1 MSIAQLDDY
10 RTGAPRNTDSLAL
23 HPTDIDTMLWAFVE
37 DRISAAEVPLCLLA
51 WLEVGRSEMRD
62 AVREARWEADRAWL
76 MTYSAAERRDELLA
90 RLDAHAD
97 LVRTNG
103 VEAAL
108 DVAFQ
113 EWEQALIAPRRD
125 GGNS

>member
-1 MSIAQLDDY
+1 MSIAQLDEH
-10 RTGAPRNTDSLAL
+10 RTHAPRSIDSYAL
-23 HPTDIDTMLWAFVE
+23 HPTDIDAMLWAFVE
-37 DRISAAEVPLCLLA
+37 DRISAADVPICLLS
-51 WLEVGRSEMRD
+51 WLEVGRAEMRD

-97 LVRTNG
+97 LVRTHG

-108 DVAFQ
+108 DAAFA
-113 EWEQALIAPRRD
+113 EWQTRLVTDRRD
-125 GGNS
+125 KGAE